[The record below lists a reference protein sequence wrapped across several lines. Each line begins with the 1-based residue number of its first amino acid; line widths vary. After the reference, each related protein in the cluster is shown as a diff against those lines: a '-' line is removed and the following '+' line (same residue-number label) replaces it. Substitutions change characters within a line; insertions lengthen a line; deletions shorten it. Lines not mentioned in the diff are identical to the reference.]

1 MMSKKGTA
9 QFWDTAHRYL
19 DHQLKVIR
27 QVSSHTVDSYRDCL
41 NSYVDYLER
50 VENISRKKISFH
62 NFGKETIKRYQTWMI
77 TEQELAP
84 KTCNLRLTAIRSFL
98 EYAAQEYLWLMPVYT
113 DACTIAGVK
122 TPNHAI
128 EYFEPNEMT
137 ALLAAPSGTSK
148 TDRRNQM
155 MLIFLYD
162 TAARVAETRQVKV
175 SDLHLDAGV
184 PYVTLLGKGRKYRN
198 IPLMGKTVLHLKR
211 YLKDFHG
218 SDPKTDLP
226 LFYSKAHG
234 MLHKLSSD
242 TFEKMIKRYAAQCR
256 EDGYP
261 MPDHVH
267 CHMIR
272 KTRAMDLYREGVP
285 LPHIQQLLGHEN
297 ISTTSGFYAF
307 ATLDVLAKAME
318 TVNPDNGV
326 KSWSDPDILERLYR
340 L

>member
-1 MMSKKGTA
+1 
-9 QFWDTAHRYL
+9 
-19 DHQLKVIR
+19 
-27 QVSSHTVDSYRDCL
+27 
-41 NSYVDYLER
+41 
-50 VENISRKKISFH
+50 
-62 NFGKETIKRYQTWMI
+62 
-77 TEQELAP
+77 
-84 KTCNLRLTAIRSFL
+84 
-98 EYAAQEYLWLMPVYT
+98 
-113 DACTIAGVK
+113 
-122 TPNHAI
+122 
-128 EYFEPNEMT
+128 MT

-162 TAARVAETRQVKV
+162 TAARVTEARQVKV
-175 SDLHLDAGV
+175 SDLHLDAEV

-198 IPLMGKTVLHLKR
+198 IPLMEKTVLHLKR

-218 SDPKTDLP
+218 SDPNTDLP
-226 LFYSKAHG
+226 LFYSRAHG
-234 MLHKLSSD
+234 LLHELSSD

-261 MPDHVH
+261 MPDRVH

-307 ATLDVLAKAME
+307 ATLDVLAKAIE
-318 TVNPDNGV
+318 AVNPDNGV

>member
-1 MMSKKGTA
+1 MSKKATA

-27 QVSSHTVDSYRDCL
+27 QISSHTIGSYRDCL
-41 NSYVDYLER
+41 NSFIDYLER

-62 NFGKETIKRYQTWMI
+62 NFRKETIKRYQTWMI
-77 TEQELAP
+77 TEQGLAP

-113 DACTIAGVK
+113 DACAIAGVK

-128 EYFEPNEMT
+128 EYFEPDEMT

-162 TAARVAETRQVKV
+162 TAARVTEARQVKV
-175 SDLHLDAGV
+175 SDLHLDAEV

-198 IPLMGKTVLHLKR
+198 IPLMEKTVLHLKR

-218 SDPKTDLP
+218 SDPNTDLP

-234 MLHKLSSD
+234 LLHELSSD

-261 MPDHVH
+261 MPDRVH

-307 ATLDVLAKAME
+307 ATLDVLAKAIE
-318 TVNPDNGV
+318 AVNPDNGV

>member
-1 MMSKKGTA
+1 MMSKKDTA

-19 DHQLKVIR
+19 GHQLKVIR
-27 QVSSHTVDSYRDCL
+27 QVSSHTIDSYRDCL
-41 NSYVDYLER
+41 NSFIDYLER

-62 NFGKETIKRYQTWMI
+62 SFGKETIKRYQTWMI
-77 TEQELAP
+77 TEQGLAP

-98 EYAAQEYLWLMPVYT
+98 EYAAQEYMWLMPVYT

-122 TPNHAI
+122 TANHAI
-128 EYFEPNEMT
+128 EYFEPDEMA

-162 TAARVAETRQVKV
+162 TAARVAEARQVKV
-175 SDLHLDAGV
+175 SDLHLDAEV
-184 PYVTLLGKGRKYRN
+184 PYVTFLGKGRKYRN
-198 IPLMGKTVLHLKR
+198 IPLMEKTILHLKR

-218 SDPKTDLP
+218 CGLKTDLP

-234 MLHKLSSD
+234 LIHELSSD
-242 TFEKMIKRYAAQCR
+242 TFEKMIKRYATQCR
-256 EDGYP
+256 IGGYP

-318 TVNPDNGV
+318 AVNPDNGV
-326 KSWSDPDILERLYR
+326 KSWSDPDTLERLYR